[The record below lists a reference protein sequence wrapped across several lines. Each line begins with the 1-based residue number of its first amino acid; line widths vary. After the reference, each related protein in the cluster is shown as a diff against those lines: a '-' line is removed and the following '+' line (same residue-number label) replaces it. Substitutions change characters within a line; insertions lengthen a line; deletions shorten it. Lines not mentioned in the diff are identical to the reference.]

1 MSKLQGTMAKGIGR
15 FLAMVLIFL
24 STIFPNNKSLMIYRQ
39 SNENGLDIYGPII
52 VEAVKNKD
60 VAALKELMC
69 ANIKKNVPNLD
80 AKILEMY
87 NLIEG
92 DYISSEWDEYG
103 VNSSSHS
110 MSREAGTIVQEAFNM
125 KLLTT
130 AKYYHIAAVW
140 ETINNIQPEETR
152 IRAIYLE
159 YYLPKDE
166 NGITKT
172 VRIYAIEATDGL
184 MAWHE

>member
-1 MSKLQGTMAKGIGR
+1 MNNLTKSFGKGIGT
-15 FLAMVLIFL
+15 FIAAILIFL

-39 SNENGLDIYGPII
+39 ERDNSLNIYGPVI

-60 VAALKELMC
+60 VETLKGLMC
-69 ANIKKNVPNLD
+69 ANIKKNVPDLD
-80 AKILEMY
+80 ASIQEMY

-92 DYISSEWDEYG
+92 DYVSSEWDEYG
-103 VNSSSHS
+103 VNSSRHS

-130 AKYYHIAAVW
+130 AKHYHIAAVW

-172 VRIYAIEATDGL
+172 VRYAIEATEGVGG
-184 MAWHE
+184 WHD